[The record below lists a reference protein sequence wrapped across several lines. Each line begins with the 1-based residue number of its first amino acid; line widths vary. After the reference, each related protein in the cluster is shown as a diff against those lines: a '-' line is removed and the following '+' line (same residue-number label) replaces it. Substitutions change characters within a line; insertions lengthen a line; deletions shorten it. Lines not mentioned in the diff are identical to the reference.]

1 MGNFSKITKMITGAL
16 ADVSE
21 IFDASECSDVIWIP
35 SSNPGAKMPGID
47 RFACIT
53 VAVKDQ
59 DEALR
64 WFTEKLGFV
73 KRVDMPGPGIRFLSV
88 SPKNQPEL
96 QVILASW
103 FPDHVGRDPTAV
115 LHTGDCRKTWEEL
128 RERGVEFT
136 EEPEQKPFGLQAV
149 FRDLYGNSYALLE
162 PGRRG

>member
-1 MGNFSKITKMITGAL
+1 
-16 ADVSE
+16 
-21 IFDASECSDVIWIP
+21 
-35 SSNPGAKMPGID
+35 MPGID

-64 WFTEKLGFV
+64 WFTEKLDFQ

-88 SPKNQPEL
+88 SPRNQPDL

-103 FPDHVGRDPTAV
+103 FPDHAGKNPTDV
-115 LHTGDCRKTWEEL
+115 LHTADCSKTYELL

-136 EEPEQKPFGLQAV
+136 EAPEPKPFGLQAI
-149 FRDLYGNSYALLE
+149 FKDLYGNSDALLQ
-162 PGRRG
+162 PGQRA